1 MKLSALHVLKWSA
14 ILLSIGVF
22 YLVTSVPVGLFL
34 YSMKSDMGINVFEKT
49 GFHSYVQCLR
59 EEAYKIQI
67 QNKSKEND
75 NK

>member
-1 MKLSALHVLKWSA
+1 MKQSALHVLKWSV
-14 ILLSIGVF
+14 ILVSLGGL

-59 EEAYKIQI
+59 EEAYKVQI